1 MEPVHYVRILRRRL
15 KLILALTILGAV
27 LGAASTLAASEDA
40 GPPTQYLATH
50 VLVDEGP
57 ADHPVNLDMAKYLAT
72 TTAVATRVA
81 DEIGGDPLELVTQV
95 QIITNPS
102 LRTLE
107 ILAVTPSPERSEAV
121 ANTFATEL
129 AAYLL
134 EEDQNDVDTQVA
146 RLREQIQGLEAEFA
160 AIVVDESL
168 PEEEQELR
176 AAQRQALAG
185 EITEAE
191 RQLQALTNQVLPAE
205 NLSTLDAGPAIEV
218 TFAQRAAIIAS
229 KTPKTG
235 KGNQNNNNNNTD
247 PALLAPTGETTG
259 DSSLLD
265 NPAVRAIIGGLL
277 GFGLGVAVAVLINRF
292 DPRLRTKEE
301 AEDAFGLPVIAE
313 IPALPRTE
321 QDKTSI
327 LAFDAPR
334 SPTAESYRA
343 LRSSL
348 VFLGQGPG
356 ADQGHP
362 GWTSPVLVEPV
373 DHDTTAPRAA
383 RVIMVTSPGPGE
395 GKTTSTANLVAVLAE
410 AGFSVLAINCDFR
423 KPRLHKYLRAQD
435 TPRKVV
441 ETSIPGVRMICDVV
455 ADSRRLNPAEI
466 VAAQRKVV
474 EGAREL
480 FDIIVL
486 DTAPI
491 LTTNDAIDLLPE
503 ADLVVVF
510 CRAGRTTREAAQR
523 TAELLERHGAPM
535 AGCAI
540 VGIDEG
546 PSARYYYYY
555 NEHEAPSRD
564 EPVTRRNGSAGPT
577 GNGKTNG
584 NGTHT
589 PADGGRATA
598 STLPG
603 ERPGSTS

>member
-15 KLILALTILGAV
+15 KLILALTILGAL
-27 LGAASTLAASEDA
+27 LGAASTLAASEEA
-40 GPPTQYLATH
+40 GPDPEYLATH
-50 VLVDEGP
+50 VLVDESP
-57 ADHPVNLDMAKYLAT
+57 AEQPVNLEMAKYLT
-72 TTAVATRVA
+72 TTSAVATRVA
-81 DEIGGDPLELVTQV
+81 DEIGGDPLELITQIQV
-95 QIITNPS
+95 ITNPN

-107 ILAVTPSPERSEAV
+107 ILAVTPSPERSEDL

-134 EEDQNDVDTQVA
+134 EEDQNDVESQVA
-146 RLREQIQGLEAEFA
+146 RLQEQVRGLETEFA
-160 AIVVDESL
+160 AIAIDPSL
-168 PEEEQELR
+168 PEDERELR
-176 AAQRQALAG
+176 EAQREALAG

-191 RQLQALTNQVLPAE
+191 RQLQALTNQVLSAE
-205 NLSTLDAGPAIEV
+205 NLSTLDAGPAIQV
-218 TFAQRAAIIAS
+218 TPAQLTAIIAS

-235 KGNQNNNNNNTD
+235 KGNQNNSNNDTTD
-247 PALLAPTGETTG
+247 PALLAPTRDTSGG
-259 DSSLLD
+259 SSILD
-265 NPAVRAIIGGLL
+265 NPGVRALIGGFL
-277 GFGLGVAVAVLINRF
+277 GFGLGVAIAVLINRF
-292 DPRLRTKEE
+292 DPRLRSKED
-301 AEDAFGLPVIAE
+301 AEEAFGLPVIAE
-313 IPALPRTE
+313 IPALPRSE

-362 GWTSPVLVEPV
+362 GWTSPTLIEPV
-373 DHDTTAPRAA
+373 DHDTAAPRAA

-474 EGAREL
+474 EGARDL

-555 NEHEAPSRD
+555 NEHESPSRD
-564 EPVTRRNGSAGPT
+564 EPIVRRNGST
-577 GNGKTNG
+577 GNG
-584 NGTHT
+584 NGTH
-589 PADGGRATA
+589 AAAGGDRATA

-603 ERPGSTS
+603 DRPGSTS